1 MTQILFTDWFMSLDP
16 QVKPYWCIAIV
27 MSVVFALQMILT
39 FIGIG
44 DHDAGGDFGADV
56 PDSMDMS
63 DGHADT
69 LDTGGAIQLFTIRNT
84 VNFLL
89 GIGWGGVCFAG
100 MIHNP
105 VLLALVAL
113 LCGCAL
119 VAAFLVM
126 LRQLLHL
133 QSEGSYRIQEAVGNP
148 CTVYIPIP
156 ESRTGSGKVQI
167 SFQGSVQELPAMTD
181 GTALA
186 SGTVVR
192 VKAVLNGSVLLVEPD
207 KAPSAQE

>member
-1 MTQILFTDWFMSLDP
+1 MTQTLLIDWFQSLDP
-16 QVKPYWCIAIV
+16 QVKPYWGIAIV
-27 MSVVFALQMILT
+27 MSVVFAIQMILT

-44 DHDAGGDFGADV
+44 DTDADGDFGADV
-56 PDSMDMS
+56 PDSVDVP

-69 LDTGGAIQLFTIRNT
+69 LDTGGAMQLFTIRNA

-100 MIHNP
+100 VVGNP

-126 LRQLLHL
+126 LKQLLRL
-133 QSEGSYRIQEAVGNP
+133 ESSGSYRISEAVGQS
-148 CTVYIPIP
+148 CIVYIPIP
-156 ESRTGSGKVQI
+156 EGRSAMGKVQI

-181 GTALA
+181 GPALP
-186 SGTVVR
+186 SGTQVR
-192 VKAVLNGSVLLVEPD
+192 VTQVLDGSVLLVERM
-207 KAPSAQE
+207 

>member
-1 MTQILFTDWFMSLDP
+1 MIHTLFIDWLTSLDP

-27 MSVVFALQMILT
+27 MSVVFAIQMVLT

-44 DHDAGGDFGADV
+44 DTDADGDFGAGVPDGVDV
-56 PDSMDMS
+56 P

-69 LDTGGAIQLFTIRNT
+69 LDTGGAMQLFTIRNA

-100 MIHNP
+100 VISHP
-105 VLLALVAL
+105 VLLALVAM

-126 LRQLLHL
+126 LRQLLRL
-133 QSEGSYRIQEAVGNP
+133 QSEGSYRIHEAVGEA
-148 CTVYIPIP
+148 CTVYIPVP
-156 ESRTGSGKVQI
+156 EARGGTGKVQI
-167 SFQGSVQELPAMTD
+167 SFHGSVQELPAMTD
-181 GTALA
+181 GPVLP

-192 VKAVLNGSVLLVEPD
+192 VKAVLDGTVLLVEQPG
-207 KAPSAQE
+207 A

>member
-1 MTQILFTDWFMSLDP
+1 MIHTLFVDWFQSLDP
-16 QVKPYWCIAIV
+16 QVRPYWGIAIV
-27 MSVVFALQMILT
+27 MSVVFAIQMVLT
-39 FIGIG
+39 FVGIG
-44 DHDAGGDFGADV
+44 NTDADGDFGADIPDGADV
-56 PDSMDMS
+56 P

-69 LDTGGAIQLFTIRNT
+69 LDTGGAMQLFTIRNA

-100 MIHNP
+100 VVGNP

-126 LRQLLHL
+126 LRQLLRL
-133 QSEGSYRIQEAVGNP
+133 ESTGSYRIDEAVGQC

-156 ESRTGSGKVQI
+156 EGRTAAGKVQI

-181 GTALA
+181 GAALP
-186 SGTVVR
+186 SGTQVR
-192 VKAVLNGSVLLVEPD
+192 VTQVLDGKVLLVER
-207 KAPSAQE
+207 A

>member
-1 MTQILFTDWFMSLDP
+1 
-16 QVKPYWCIAIV
+16 
-27 MSVVFALQMILT
+27 
-39 FIGIG
+39 
-44 DHDAGGDFGADV
+44 
-56 PDSMDMS
+56 
-63 DGHADT
+63 
-69 LDTGGAIQLFTIRNT
+69 
-84 VNFLL
+84 
-89 GIGWGGVCFAG
+89 

-207 KAPSAQE
+207 KTPSAQE